1 MAVDAHGN
9 DEEATVTA
17 TGPTTGFPIPTA
29 PRATTATPGPRA
41 TPAATAAPEG
51 SPSSPESALPLVWVE
66 PWPDAE
72 EAGLR
77 HHLRSD
83 YVETFWLP
91 VLGPSS
97 VLLLRLLRT
106 GLAHA
111 PGGYTLDLAEA
122 ARMLGIGH
130 RGGRNGPMS
139 RTLERCCAFGATRLD
154 HGHQLLVRESL
165 ATLGARQVARLPQT
179 LQQRHATAVR
189 EAARQP
195 VTAPV
200 EAMRSRCRTLA
211 LSLLELGEGPEDAEV
226 QLHRW
231 RFHPAMAHE
240 SVVWAQHRLAGQ
252 APPAGSPREPGDS
265 GGADRVDRT
274 EPRLSADA

>member
-1 MAVDAHGN
+1 MSTT
-9 DEEATVTA
+9 E
-17 TGPTTGFPIPTA
+17 PTTRYPSPTDA
-29 PRATTATPGPRA
+29 SSPPSDT
-41 TPAATAAPEG
+41 G
-51 SPSSPESALPLVWVE
+51 SPPSDTGLPLVWVE
-66 PWPDAE
+66 PWPEIEA
-72 EAGLR
+72 AGLR

-97 VLLLRLLRT
+97 VLLLRLLAA
-106 GLAHA
+106 GLAHS
-111 PGGYTLDLAEA
+111 PGGYTLDLADA

-130 RGGRNGPMS
+130 RSGRNGPMS

-154 HGHQLLVRESL
+154 HGHQLLVRDSL
-165 ATLGARQVARLPQT
+165 GSLGSRQIARLPQA
-179 LQQRHATAVR
+179 LQQRHAAAVR

-195 VTAPV
+195 VAAPV

-240 SVVWAQHRLAGQ
+240 SVLWAQRRLASQ
-252 APPAGSPREPGDS
+252 VPPVTGGPSVADGGS
-265 GGADRVDRT
+265 T
-274 EPRLSADA
+274 EAISEDA